1 MTSEVLRISMARS
14 GKESKKKQN
23 KQSKERRSGKQEAAI
38 QSLLNEAC
46 LGEAV
51 CYLEFKQDTL

>member
-1 MTSEVLRISMARS
+1 MARS